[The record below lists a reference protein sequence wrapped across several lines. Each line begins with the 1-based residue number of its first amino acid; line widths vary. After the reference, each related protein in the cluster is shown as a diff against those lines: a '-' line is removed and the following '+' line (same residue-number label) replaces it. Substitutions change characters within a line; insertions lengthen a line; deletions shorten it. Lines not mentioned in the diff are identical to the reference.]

1 MSRRRAAAP
10 TWTSWS
16 RTVSSRP
23 SAVLT
28 PTDVGQVQHQVAEAA
43 RRRTTVKAVGAGHS
57 FSSVAATDGVQLRL
71 DALSGLRSI
80 DRATGLVTVGGGTR
94 LADLNPASWDALLP
108 SAQPFVRH
116 AFLSAL
122 EDSGSVGAGTGSPA
136 NRTRR
141 RSGKSFCSMASNCAM
156 RLSTEGTENHCVSR
170 ASRMKRARL
179 WGSTLSSGGTRCNSA
194 PAQSAP

>member
-94 LADLNPASWDALLP
+94 LADLNLALAAYGLALP
-108 SAQPFVRH
+108 NLGDIDRQTVAGAVSTGTH
-116 AFLSAL
+116 G
-122 EDSGSVGAGTGSPA
+122 SGD
-136 NRTRR
+136 
-141 RSGKSFCSMASNCAM
+141 
-156 RLSTEGTENHCVSR
+156 RL
-170 ASRMKRARL
+170 
-179 WGSTLSSGGTRCNSA
+179 GGLAT
-194 PAQSAP
+194 